1 MDRKKSSILILAL
14 VVLVGGIFFI
24 VSQINKKQEV
34 APVTTKSSSELEVKR
49 NEMLNNRVLEKGG
62 DENTNTFTGKVM
74 VIDQYLLTVKNTN
87 ESIGLNITG
96 ATPVMDAG
104 KVSQMADLKVGD
116 DINVTYDKTT
126 KNATLIYI
134 VRMMPQP
141 VPAEK

>member
-1 MDRKKSSILILAL
+1 MDRKKILILILAL

-24 VSQINKKQEV
+24 ASQVNKKQEV
-34 APVTTKSSSELEVKR
+34 NPVATRTPSELETKKQG
-49 NEMLNNRVLEKGG
+49 LSKGG
-62 DENTNTFTGKVM
+62 DENVIVFTGNVVEIAEK
-74 VIDQYLLTVKNTN
+74 LLTVKSIS
-87 ESIGLNITG
+87 ESIAVNITG

-116 DINVTYDKTT
+116 NINVTYDKTT